1 MEALLHRS
9 IAQDI
14 YKNDLKK
21 SRKKEASTPL
31 HKDRT
36 VIKCRVINLEDN
48 ANLTGKTITP
58 RVLGSFTT
66 DDDEEEEE
74 SSRDDVNDEEED
86 KYEDEAEEHLA
97 PADSVPPT
105 AYHTTAKMSMR
116 AAAPS
121 TYILA
126 PRSETSPSG
135 TPPLLPIPLPTSA
148 PPLLLPSTDYRADVL
163 EVTLPPRKRLCI
175 ALGPRFEV
183 EECSSAPTGGF
194 RADYGF
200 VGTPDV
206 EIRCDLDKEI
216 GYGVTNVWEVPDGI
230 AEEIPATDVAELGQ
244 RMTDFVTTVRQDT
257 DEIYERLDDA
267 QDDRLLM
274 SGQLNSLHRDR
285 RSLSHTGRLIE
296 SEAIASCEAWV
307 QSIDASDTK
316 HSEKMAPMRITI
328 KASPAM
334 MTTTTPITN
343 AHLKALIDQG
353 VVDALEAREADRSR
367 IGDNSHN
374 SGTGS
379 RRTERTARECTST
392 DFLKCQPINFKGTER
407 DVGLTQWFER
417 MVTILNSSNCT
428 VENHVKFATCTLHGI
443 ALTWWKSHVKIVGQ
457 DAAHSMPWS
466 TLMKMMTTKYCLR
479 NKIKKL
485 KIEIWELKVK
495 GTNVTSYTQRF
506 QEFALMCGRMF
517 LEESDKTEKYFG
529 GLPDMIHGSVMA
541 SKPKTMQY
549 TVKFAT
555 KIMDKKIC
563 TFAERETE
571 NKRKSED
578 TSWNNQNQQQQNK
591 RQNTGRAYTAGFV
604 VMSLRTTVLGQMTEI
619 RELHAADR
627 RRQTMILEMLRADH
641 RRSTEIIGLRT
652 ALQGQVTAL
661 QGQVIALQAHVTAL
675 QGQQGLARDPTQ
687 PELPKEAGNS
697 L

>member
-1 MEALLHRS
+1 
-9 IAQDI
+9 
-14 YKNDLKK
+14 
-21 SRKKEASTPL
+21 
-31 HKDRT
+31 
-36 VIKCRVINLEDN
+36 
-48 ANLTGKTITP
+48 
-58 RVLGSFTT
+58 

-86 KYEDEAEEHLA
+86 KDEDEAEEHLA

-105 AYHTTAKMSMR
+105 AYHTTAKMSVRAQAPIPFPSDTEVDRLLAIPTPLPSPLTSYSSPLPQIPSPPLPTSPTTVGAPLGYRAAMIWLRAKSPSTSHPLPLPPPVILPHTKASMVMMR

-126 PRSETSPSG
+126 PRSETSPSE
-135 TPPLLPIPLPTSA
+135 TPPLLPIPLPTSS

-183 EECSSAPTGGF
+183 GECSSAPTGGF

-216 GYGVTNVWEVPDGI
+216 GYGVTNVWEVPDEI
-230 AEEIPATDVAELGQ
+230 AEEISATDVAELGQ

-285 RSLSHTGRLIE
+285 RSLSHTARLIE
-296 SEAIASCEAWV
+296 SEARASCEAWV

-316 HSEKMAPMRITI
+316 HYEMRSTARRGTDSAKDITDSDGSIIEYYIFYNLKKMAPMRINI

-407 DVGLTQWFER
+407 VVGLTQWFER

-428 VENHVKFATCTLHGI
+428 VENHVKFANCTLHGI

-466 TLMKMMTTKYCLR
+466 TLTKMMTTKYCLR
-479 NKIKKL
+479 NEIKKL

-495 GTNVTSYTQRF
+495 GTNVASYTQRF
-506 QEFALMCGRMF
+506 QELALMCGRMF

-549 TVKFAT
+549 TVKFA
-555 KIMDKKIC
+555 
-563 TFAERETE
+563 R
-571 NKRKSED
+571 
-578 TSWNNQNQQQQNK
+578 
-591 RQNTGRAYTAGFV
+591 
-604 VMSLRTTVLGQMTEI
+604 
-619 RELHAADR
+619 
-627 RRQTMILEMLRADH
+627 
-641 RRSTEIIGLRT
+641 
-652 ALQGQVTAL
+652 
-661 QGQVIALQAHVTAL
+661 
-675 QGQQGLARDPTQ
+675 
-687 PELPKEAGNS
+687 
-697 L
+697 